1 MTSAAEVCLLIKWR
15 EVAALSLQNCQ
26 SPQRRFFLQL
36 FENNRKKTCIIQKK
50 VVTLQQSCKT
60 KENDSRT
67 RLKSYILNHLSYV
80 KNHL

>member
-1 MTSAAEVCLLIKWR
+1 MERSCGSLPAKLPIAA
-15 EVAALSLQNCQ
+15 AAI
-26 SPQRRFFLQL
+26 FLQL

-67 RLKSYILNHLSYV
+67 RLKSDNLNHLSYV